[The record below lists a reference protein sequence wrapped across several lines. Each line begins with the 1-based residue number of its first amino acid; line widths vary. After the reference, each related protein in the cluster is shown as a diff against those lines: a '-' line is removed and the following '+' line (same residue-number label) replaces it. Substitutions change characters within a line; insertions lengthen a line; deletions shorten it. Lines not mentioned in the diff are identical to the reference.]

1 MKKKTKQGIKAFAK
15 KTKKAYKTSPSKIN
29 KTPSPIKSDIGRLV
43 TGIIDKTRS
52 GMGYLV
58 SEFHEND
65 IFIPKKELKYIVPG
79 DKLRVEIIHIN
90 RSGKPEG
97 RVVQVVQRF
106 QHEFIG
112 QLQIQ
117 NNTAF
122 VLMKNPLI
130 EFDIYIPKNKLNGGK
145 DGQNVLVRVFEWN
158 GDEKN
163 PEAEVIEILDNERD
177 NQVAMKEILLE
188 HGFKL
193 GFSEAAIKESKKMSG
208 AITDKELA
216 KRKDC
221 RDVLTFTIDP
231 VDAKD
236 FDDAI
241 SYRVLKNGAME
252 IGVHIADVS
261 HFITPQT
268 ELDKEAYTN
277 ATSVYLP
284 DRVLPMLPEKIS
296 NELCSLRPNED
307 KYTFSII
314 FQIDESVKVKQHWIG
329 RTIIHSDRRYTYEEV
344 QDVIE
349 GKSDDTH
356 KDILLRLNTM
366 TQSMRKARF
375 DQGATNFS
383 SIEHR
388 FILGENGVPVGI
400 QIKESKEAHQ
410 LVEELMLLANKYV
423 AQFVDKISIN
433 QQKIP
438 FPYRIHPEP
447 DELKIE
453 QFAAYV
459 RKLGFEF
466 KSTEPKDFAHNV
478 NALFEQIK
486 GLPEEGM
493 LQDLGIRTMAK
504 AVYTPENEGHY
515 GLGFKEYCHFTSPI
529 RRYPDIMVHR
539 IVQDC
544 LDKNYTIDKK
554 MAIKCKHCSDRE
566 RKAMESERQANKYK
580 QAEFMSQYIGDEFE
594 AIVSGVSVNGFW
606 AETSEHMC
614 EGMIP
619 IDSLSTIDT
628 FDYFEGDFAL
638 KGRHHGLK
646 IRIGDKILIS
656 VVNANVETRQIE
668 YNFVKK
674 IS

>member
-1 MKKKTKQGIKAFAK
+1 VRKKTKQGIKNFAK
-15 KTKKAYKTSPSKIN
+15 KTKKQYKTSPQKLKKQSPSI
-29 KTPSPIKSDIGRLV
+29 KTDLGKLV
-43 TGIIDKTRS
+43 TGIIDKTKS

-58 SEFHEND
+58 SEHHEND

-79 DKLRVEIIHIN
+79 DKLKVEIIHIN

-97 RVVQVVQRF
+97 RVVEVVQRY
-106 QHEFIG
+106 QNEFIG
-112 QLQIQ
+112 KLLIQ
-117 NNTAF
+117 NNTSF
-122 VLMKNPLI
+122 VIINNPLI
-130 EFDIYIPKNKLNGGK
+130 DFDIYIPKNKLKNAQN
-145 DGQNVLVRVFEWN
+145 GQNVLVKVFEWN
-158 GDEKN
+158 NDEKN
-163 PEAEVIEILDNERD
+163 PEAEVVEILDNERD

-193 GFSEAAIKESKKMSG
+193 GFSDQAIKESNKLSG
-208 AITDKELA
+208 EITEKELK

-221 RDVLTFTIDP
+221 RDILTFTIDP

-241 SYRVLKNGAME
+241 SYRMLKNGIME

-261 HFITPQT
+261 HFITPNS

-296 NELCSLRPNED
+296 NELCSLRPHED

-314 FQIDESVKVKQHWIG
+314 FQIDAHYNVKQYWIG
-329 RTIIHSDRRYTYEEV
+329 RTVTHSDRRYTYEEV
-344 QDVIE
+344 QDIIE
-349 GKSDDTH
+349 GKSDDVN
-356 KDILLRLNTM
+356 KEVILTLYKL
-366 TQSMRKARF
+366 TQAYRAQRF
-375 DQGATNFS
+375 KNGATNFS

-388 FILGENGVPVGI
+388 FILGDNGVPVGI
-400 QIKESKEAHQ
+400 QVKESKASHQ
-410 LVEELMLLANKYV
+410 LIEELMLLANKYV
-423 AQFVDKISIN
+423 AIFVDKINFN

-453 QFAAYV
+453 QFAEYV
-459 RKLGFEF
+459 RKLGYEF
-466 KSTEPKDFAHNV
+466 KATDPEQFAFSV
-478 NALFEQIK
+478 NELFEKIK
-486 GLPEEGM
+486 GKPEESM

-504 AVYTPENEGHY
+504 AMYTPDNVGHY

-529 RRYPDIMVHR
+529 RRYPDVMVHR

-544 LDKNYTIDKK
+544 LDKHYTIDKK

-566 RKAMESERQANKYK
+566 RKAMEAERQANKYK
-580 QAEFMSQYIGDEFE
+580 QAEFMSQYIGEEFE

-606 AETSEHMC
+606 AETIEHMC

-619 IDSLSTIDT
+619 IDSLIHLDT
-628 FDYFEGDFAL
+628 FDYFENDFAL
-638 KGRHHGLK
+638 KGRFHGMN
-646 IRIGDKILIS
+646 IRIGDKILIT

-668 YNFVKK
+668 YNFIKK
-674 IS
+674 I